1 MRSRLLIALFT
12 AVAGFACAAC
22 QQLEDVPA
30 SDPTEAHATSTA
42 TPPDVAAPASA
53 DAAPTGSPAP
63 ADRVEPSHV
72 MVFYFHRTIRCE
84 TCLKFEALT
93 ERALRDAFADELASG
108 RLVWQVM
115 DFEEPGNEPLT
126 SKYGIFESSVVALKL
141 AGESEVEW
149 KKLDAIW
156 TLVGDE
162 GAFMDYIESEVSA
175 YLAGGQHGQ

>member
-1 MRSRLLIALFT
+1 
-12 AVAGFACAAC
+12 
-22 QQLEDVPA
+22 
-30 SDPTEAHATSTA
+30 
-42 TPPDVAAPASA
+42 
-53 DAAPTGSPAP
+53 
-63 ADRVEPSHV
+63 